1 MTIPVTGNATVEKS
15 TKRQLSFETSKTKT
29 NNPIINKKSNPLFM
43 QDENARHEES
53 YFTVKYFIWLM
64 RRKQNSMN
72 QFNNR
77 NDQIVPNF
85 SGSKKHT

>member
-1 MTIPVTGNATVEKS
+1 MTIPVTGNVTIEKS
-15 TKRQLSFETSKTKT
+15 TKRQLNFETSKTKT

-53 YFTVKYFIWLM
+53 FSSFIWLM